1 VTGGARDGDLVLY
14 RRLLHDA
21 RPWWPHVTAVFLL
34 SLLSAPLALLL
45 PLPLQIVVDCVVG
58 AHPAPAYLRT
68 LLPARF
74 VASPAALLGTAAGLL
89 VTVALLQQVEGF
101 GSWLLQLYTGEKLVL
116 DVRSRLFRHLQRLSL
131 RYHDTMGTGDSL
143 YRIQSDASAMQY
155 VIISGLVPFVTS
167 AVTLAGMI
175 WVTVRIDRRLA
186 LAALVVV
193 PILFTLTEIYRRRV
207 RDRWRVVKE
216 SESAAMSIVQEV
228 LAAVRVVKA
237 FGQEEREG
245 DRFVRAARRSL
256 AEQMKVVLAESAF
269 GLLVALT
276 LAGGSAAVLFIGAR
290 HVQSGALTLGSL
302 LLVMAYLAQ
311 LYRPL
316 ETISRKVASLQASLA
331 SAGRVFALLDRVP
344 DVVERRG
351 ARPLARAAGRMSL
364 RDVSFAYGEGR
375 PALEGVSLEVPAGAC
390 VGVAGPTGAGKTTLL
405 CLLAR
410 LADPTAGQ
418 IRLDGVDLR
427 DYRLAD
433 LRRQFAIVL
442 QEPVLFSTTIAEN
455 IAYGRPGASRE
466 EIVEAARAAYA
477 HDFVMRLPQ
486 GYATVAGERG
496 MGLSGGERQRIAL
509 ARAFLM
515 DAPIL
520 LLDEPT
526 SAVDVR
532 SEAIILDAIRRLMR
546 GRTTFMV
553 AHRLHTLAGCDLRL
567 EIAHGRVRPGSER
580 LAAGAGS

>member
-1 VTGGARDGDLVLY
+1 MTGRARSGDLAIC
-14 RRLLHDA
+14 RRLLRDA
-21 RPWWPHVTAVFLL
+21 RPYWPHLTAIFLL

-45 PLPLQIVVDCVVG
+45 PLPLQIVVDCVLG
-58 AHPAPAYLRT
+58 SHPAPAYLQA
-68 LLPARF
+68 LLPARL
-74 VASPAALLGTAAGLL
+74 VASPMALLGTAAGLL
-89 VTVALLQQVEGF
+89 VAVTLLQQLEGF
-101 GSWLLQLYTGEKLVL
+101 GSWLLQLYTGEQLVL
-116 DVRSRLFRHLQRLSL
+116 DFRSRLFRHVQRLSL
-131 RYHDTMGTGDSL
+131 LYHDTTATGDSL
-143 YRIQSDASAMQY
+143 YRIQSDAAAMQY

-175 WVTVRIDRRLA
+175 WVTVRIDRSLA
-186 LAALVVV
+186 LAALVVS
-193 PILFTLTEIYRRRV
+193 PILFALTETYRRRV
-207 RDRWRVVKE
+207 RDRWAVVKE
-216 SESAAMSIVQEV
+216 SESAAMSVVQEV
-228 LAAVRVVKA
+228 LASVRVVKA

-269 GLLVALT
+269 GLLVAVT
-276 LAGGSAAVLFIGAR
+276 LAGGTATVLFVGAR
-290 HVQSGALTLGSL
+290 HVQSGVLTLGSL
-302 LLVMAYLAQ
+302 LLVTAYLAQ
-311 LYRPL
+311 LYKPL

-331 SAGRVFALLDRVP
+331 SAGRAFALLDRVP
-344 DVVERRG
+344 DVVERRA

-364 RDVSFAYGEGR
+364 RDVAFAYGKDR
-375 PALEGVSLEVPAGAC
+375 PALEGVCLEVPAGTC
-390 VGVAGPTGAGKTTLL
+390 VGIAGPTGAGKTTLL

-418 IRLDGVDLR
+418 ILLDGVDLR
-427 DYRLAD
+427 DYRLSD
-433 LRRQFAIVL
+433 LRGQFAIVL

-466 EIVEAARAAYA
+466 EIVEAAKAAYA
-477 HDFVMRLPQ
+477 HDFVMRLPE

-509 ARAFLM
+509 ARAFLK

-553 AHRLHTLAGCDLRL
+553 AHRLNTLEVCDMRL
-567 EIAHGRVRPGSER
+567 EIEHGRV
-580 LAAGAGS
+580 LAAGEHLAATAG